1 MANDITIPA
10 VGTGTSTPV
19 VATED
24 IASSHY
30 QLVKL
35 AAGTAASTARLG
47 QIDDAAF
54 TPGTSAVMPIAA
66 EFDDT
71 SPDSV
76 DEGDGGALRMS
87 SRRELYTQIR
97 DAAGNERGVNVSA
110 QNAATIAGDVA
121 HDTADAGNPVKAG
134 AKATTGMTGATLV
147 ADGDRANLICD
158 TDGAL
163 ITRPYAPLPDAVSG
177 NASNTDGTSTQVIA
191 AQAAGIRTYITTAIL
206 TNTSASNI
214 YVELKDG
221 TTVMATIPLPANGG
235 AIVSFP
241 VPLKGTAATAW
252 NYDPSAAA
260 TTTYCTLVGF
270 KSKV

>member
-1 MANDITIPA
+1 MADNVTIPA
-10 VGTGTSTPV
+10 TGSGTATPV

-24 IASSHY
+24 IASKHY
-30 QLVKL
+30 QVVKL

-71 SPDSV
+71 GPDSV
-76 DEGDGGALRMS
+76 DEGDAGALRMS
-87 SRRELYTQIR
+87 ANRNLYATLR
-97 DAAGNERGVNVSA
+97 DAAGNERGLNVSA
-110 QNAATIAGDVA
+110 QNAAAVAGDTA
-121 HDTADAGNPVKAG
+121 QDAADAGNPVKVG

-147 ADGDRANLICD
+147 ADGDRANAICD
-158 TDGAL
+158 TDGA
-163 ITRPYAPLPDAVSG
+163 IVTRPYAPLPDAVSG
-177 NASNTDGTSTQVIA
+177 NASNTDGSSTQVIA
-191 AQAAGIRTYITTAIL
+191 AQAANIRTYITTAIL